1 MKKRILSFVLLMLMV
16 LTSFASAAD
25 LGYVMSEGDI
35 SFTSVTFAN
44 DGTNV
49 SASLNGIKAQGTDS
63 VTLMMTVYNSKHKM
77 VDASSDTKSVGT
89 TEVELK
95 ATAPVPAGDFTLDAT
110 LFNTENGLSPIAAPA
125 YSDYDG
131 ATDLLDLRVS
141 GVTIDGFKPG
151 VYEYGYITEGL
162 TEYPEITA
170 TVREGSTKVTAA
182 YEDTFPGVATITVA
196 NAKGATSV
204 YKIDFTPLRHIV
216 VGATSN
222 ADFDVDAGTNL
233 NLVSGTA
240 VSSGVGGKNL
250 FTNLTGAPNDSLDF
264 GSRWTTDFHPLGSH
278 HAIRS
283 IDPMLQ
289 GWDYFVC
296 ANGAMKKDAGNYFE
310 FEVMHNAR
318 IVVVTRAAEPSLVA
332 NGFEALPSKLYAKA
346 SYVSGAASGDVRKD
360 LNALGITPTYADLE
374 FYNANAKDHTALV
387 NYFADKYNLDT
398 DVASENIPVNKGVG
412 VSVFDYQTAY
422 SKFYEAYEDEPAKV
436 IIPAPEATQGR
447 GYIVAVIPVGEDGE
461 LPGSGNQ
468 GGGGETPGT
477 PDVPDEPDEP
487 DTPDVPDEPVLAE
500 GNHIIVGA
508 RYTDEIVADSDV
520 TDGFKSAAAVTSAK
534 SGRTDGVVYTNLR
547 GTPDEAGTTYGARLC
562 SMPANSTSYHEVY
575 YADESLAGNDYFVF
589 TAGGNAHSD
598 NPLLKFDIV
607 ADAEV
612 YIITTNSGL
621 AFQGYTLEEKSTGW
635 IKGRFI
641 NRNMADAMNAIGV
654 KPTYSVVKTY
664 KPAEKDA
671 FYNTYL
677 KAAYDSADSTA
688 KAKFDEQW
696 ALFGTVG
703 ALGNDSTYKA
713 AYKATFTVPEGED
726 KVTVTVPGNTS
737 GASTRNILVVVKP
750 IAEEGPDLSQ
760 DAEVLG
766 VIAKINAI
774 GEVTLDS
781 EAAIL
786 DARAAYDALSEEK
799 KAYVTN
805 LGALEAAE
813 IELEELKSVPV
824 PMEGFHPIVGAR
836 YVSDFVQ
843 DTGVVNGKMS
853 ASKVTTA
860 GNSLYNG
867 YVYTNFRGIDET
879 VTSGARWTTDSWTT
893 PLKGQLHEVYYA
905 DESLVGYDYFVSTT
919 GDKSYASSPL
929 LEFKLAESAEVV
941 ILGMRGDILIDG
953 FTREENTSSW
963 AKARYFNSY
972 YANAIRLLGVEPTW
986 DKALNY
992 SDATK
997 STFIEN
1003 YYAAEYAAL
1012 DDAAKA
1018 AFDTAW
1024 ASVSG
1029 GVGGIFSYNNA
1040 YSRVYNVPEGE
1051 TLTVTIPGDQSG
1063 RNHRT
1068 PIILVKPVS
1077 EEEAPVE
1084 PDFTQDAEVLDVI
1097 AKIDAIGEVTL
1108 DDEVAITEARAA
1120 YDALSEEKKPY
1131 VINLSV
1137 LEAAEDT
1144 LEELKAE
1151 AEQPVPVEGD
1161 HIIVGARMEGEI
1173 IADSGVTDGFKSAAA
1188 VTSAKSGRT
1197 DGVVYTNLR
1206 GTPDEAGTTYG
1217 ARLCTMPANST
1228 SYHEVYYADES
1239 LAGSDYFVFTAGGDP
1254 HSDGTLLKF
1263 DVVADA
1269 EVSILATS
1277 NAMAFDGF
1285 TLKENN
1291 AGWIKG
1297 RFINRNMADAMNAIG
1312 VTPVYSVVKT
1322 YKPAEKETFYNT
1334 YLKAAYESAN
1344 AIQKAK
1350 FDSLWTLF
1358 GTVGAIGNDS
1368 TYKAMYTKT
1377 FILPEGEDTMTITV
1391 PGNTSGA
1398 SSRNILV
1405 VVKTAT
1411 GEEEVIP
1418 AEVTAVIELI
1428 DAIGEVTLDSEDAI
1442 LHARE
1447 AYDALSGDNQA
1458 LVTNYADL
1466 EAAEATLEELKANVE
1481 VEHVGALTSKVSGL
1495 TYAKYLE
1502 YIESVTGT
1510 KPTSTSVIKDTEV
1523 IATSTI
1529 VVRDSFTIGG
1539 QIGSESARRRL
1550 ETINEDYAFLEGVEF
1565 FSPTIEWG
1573 QQADVRKWFT
1583 KLFWG
1588 QDATYTYDGFDYT
1601 VNAATDALPTV
1612 PWWTIPV
1619 TEATV
1624 YITSYVEMPHLED
1637 AGWTKADTTDSVFT
1651 FKDTNNGAI
1660 GNGPSVVYTKEV
1672 TDTETVELPNSNT
1685 GVHGTYPY
1693 FVFFVPNN

>member
-49 SASLNGIKAQGTDS
+49 SASLKGIKAQGTDS

-216 VGATSN
+216 VGATSDT
-222 ADFDVDAGTNL
+222 DFTVDAGTNL
-233 NLVSGTA
+233 NLVSRAA

-250 FTNLTGAPNDSLDF
+250 FTNLTGAANDSLDF
-264 GSRWTTDFHPLGSH
+264 GSRWTTDYQPLKSH

-318 IVVVTRAAEPSLVA
+318 IVVVTLAAEPSLVA

-346 SYVSGAASGDVRKD
+346 SYVSGAASEDVRKD
-360 LNALGITPTYADLE
+360 LNALGITPTYADIE

-398 DVASENIPVNKGVG
+398 DVASENIPVNKAVG
-412 VSVFDYQTAY
+412 VSVFDYKTAY

-436 IIPAPEATQGR
+436 IIPAPEANQGR

-468 GGGGETPGT
+468 GGGNEGGETPDT
-477 PDVPDEPDEP
+477 PVVPDEPTSPLSELKSLVGGMTYSQYIDYVNSVVPANKAMVKETTVSETQKLSTTYNQLSTIAEDGKACSISAWRVFKNVADGWKGLTFMTTDPSHYQNDSARGWPMTMFSGKASSYSGDSCTGADNQIVPWWTIEVNKDMNVSIVSGKELTHLTDKGWTKLTIGTDIDNPFKVYDSRNGNPVSGENKYVYTKAFEKGDTVELYNENTGKVDYIPYIAVFDTPDVSEEGGDEP

-500 GNHIIVGA
+500 GNHIIAGA
-508 RYTDEIVADSDV
+508 RYTDEIVEDSDV
-520 TDGFKSAAAVTSAK
+520 TDGFKSAKAVTSAK
-534 SGRTDGVVYTNLR
+534 TSRTDGIVYTNLR

-575 YADESLAGNDYFVF
+575 YADEAIAGNDYFVF
-589 TAGGNAHSD
+589 TPGGNAHSD

-612 YIITTNSGL
+612 YIVTTNSGL
-621 AFQGYTLEEKSTGW
+621 AFDGYTLEENANGW

-677 KAAYDSADSTA
+677 KAAYDSADATA

-696 ALFGTVG
+696 VLFGTQS
-703 ALGNDSTYKA
+703 AIGNDSAYKA

-750 IAEEGPDLSQ
+750 ITEEEPDLS
-760 DAEVLG
+760 
-766 VIAKINAI
+766 
-774 GEVTLDS
+774 
-781 EAAIL
+781 
-786 DARAAYDALSEEK
+786 
-799 KAYVTN
+799 
-805 LGALEAAE
+805 
-813 IELEELKSVPV
+813 
-824 PMEGFHPIVGAR
+824 
-836 YVSDFVQ
+836 
-843 DTGVVNGKMS
+843 
-853 ASKVTTA
+853 
-860 GNSLYNG
+860 
-867 YVYTNFRGIDET
+867 
-879 VTSGARWTTDSWTT
+879 
-893 PLKGQLHEVYYA
+893 
-905 DESLVGYDYFVSTT
+905 
-919 GDKSYASSPL
+919 
-929 LEFKLAESAEVV
+929 
-941 ILGMRGDILIDG
+941 
-953 FTREENTSSW
+953 
-963 AKARYFNSY
+963 
-972 YANAIRLLGVEPTW
+972 
-986 DKALNY
+986 
-992 SDATK
+992 
-997 STFIEN
+997 
-1003 YYAAEYAAL
+1003 
-1012 DDAAKA
+1012 
-1018 AFDTAW
+1018 
-1024 ASVSG
+1024 
-1029 GVGGIFSYNNA
+1029 
-1040 YSRVYNVPEGE
+1040 
-1051 TLTVTIPGDQSG
+1051 
-1063 RNHRT
+1063 
-1068 PIILVKPVS
+1068 
-1077 EEEAPVE
+1077 
-1084 PDFTQDAEVLDVI
+1084 QDAEVLDVI

-1108 DDEVAITEARAA
+1108 DSEAAITEARAA
-1120 YDALSEEKKPY
+1120 YDALSEEKKAY
-1131 VINLSV
+1131 VTNFAT
-1137 LEAAEDT
+1137 LEAAEVT

-1173 IADSGVTDGFKSAAA
+1173 VADSGVTNGFKSAAA
-1188 VTSAKSGRT
+1188 VTSAKTSRT

-1239 LAGSDYFVFTAGGDP
+1239 LAGSDYFVFTAGGNA
-1254 HSDGTLLKF
+1254 HSDATLLKF

-1269 EVSILATS
+1269 EVSIIATNS
-1277 NAMAFDGF
+1277 GMAFDGF

-1291 AGWIKG
+1291 SGWIKG

-1322 YKPAEKETFYNT
+1322 YKPAEKDAFYNT

-1344 AIQKAK
+1344 ETQKAK
-1350 FDSLWTLF
+1350 FDEQWALF

-1377 FILPEGEDTMTITV
+1377 FRLPEGEDTMTITV

-1442 LHARE
+1442 THARE
-1447 AYDALSGDNQA
+1447 AYDALSGENQA

-1466 EAAEATLEELKANVE
+1466 EAAEATLEELKAAAE
-1481 VEHVGALTSKVSGL
+1481 IEHVGALTSKVSGL

-1510 KPTSTSVIKDTEV
+1510 KPTSTSVIKDTAV
-1523 IATSTI
+1523 IATASI

-1550 ETINEDYAFLEGVEF
+1550 ETINEDYAFLEGVKF

-1660 GNGPSVVYTKEV
+1660 SNGPSVVYTKEV

-1685 GVHGTYPY
+1685 GASGTYPY